1 MNREKEPRYY
11 HIRAS
16 IFWSSIVAVGLMC
29 ILVFSLNFYVGT
41 ETESTEHK
49 TSKRVEYG
57 TIISQLKNSDEC
69 YLCGNSN
76 LSLMGYYR
84 KFDTVGIIGLNE
96 WYVLD
101 LRLKEYD
108 ENGDEMVQQDHS
120 KTLFGNSQGVDY
132 YVNSTPSRGM
142 ATATISSDN
151 GIFDE
156 KIIRQNLCQNCLD
169 KVTDTLETY
178 CEVETQEEYV
188 PFCIVDFETLKL
200 YPLQKQNRGYFV
212 RDYWVDI
219 EQKGEEI
226 EIQVFYLPGY
236 K

>member
-1 MNREKEPRYY
+1 MNRGKGPKYY

-16 IFWSSIVAVGLMC
+16 IFWSSIVAIGMMC
-29 ILVFSLNFYVGT
+29 VFVFSLYFYVGT
-41 ETESTEHK
+41 ETESIEHK
-49 TSKRVEYG
+49 TLERVEYG

-108 ENGDEMVQQDHS
+108 ENGNEMAQQDHS
-120 KTLFGNSQGVDY
+120 STLFGNSQGVDY

-151 GIFDE
+151 GMFDE
-156 KIIRQNLCQNCLD
+156 KIVRQNLCQKCLN
-169 KVTDTLETY
+169 KVADTLETY
-178 CEVETQEEYV
+178 CEVGVKKEYV
-188 PFCIVDFETLKL
+188 PFCVVDFDTLKL
-200 YPLQKQNRGYFV
+200 YPLQTQNLGYFV
-212 RDYWVDI
+212 RDYWIDI
-219 EQKGEEI
+219 EHDEGEI
-226 EIQVFYLPGY
+226 KVQVFYLPGY
-236 K
+236 